1 MTFPQ
6 VLKKIWYMDN
16 SDLNVVGEHLGYKW
30 NQVCNAVS
38 EAEFYAEDGDGTFSV
53 DREDDNDYSDNEII
67 NKIMTAIFENYP
79 KVNEIRIS
87 N

>member
-6 VLKKIWYMDN
+6 VLKQVWFMES
-16 SDLNVVGEHLGYKW
+16 SDVNVVGEHLGYKW
-30 NQVCNAVS
+30 NKVCDEVS
-38 EAEFYAEDGDGTFSV
+38 RAGFYAEDGDGTLTVS
-53 DREDDNDYSDNEII
+53 RTIDNDYSSNEVI

-79 KVNEIRIS
+79 QVNEISIS